1 MEASIQIEP
10 LNHIKLPE
18 LTQLVIEA
26 ANNVLAEIGPGF
38 ETQIYQRALGL
49 ELEAQDIP
57 YHREVWID
65 LFYRNQRVGHK
76 RVDFVIG
83 DLLVLIKSEKTLT
96 EMDEIQAYTFLKN
109 SGCEAGLLLN
119 FGGPT
124 LEIKH
129 LEK

>member
-1 MEASIQIEP
+1 MEATLQIEP

-18 LTQLVIEA
+18 LTELVIA
-26 ANNVLAEIGPGF
+26 AAQNVLAEIGPGF

-49 ELEAQDIP
+49 ELEAQDLP
-57 YHREVWID
+57 FHREVWID

-83 DLLVLIKSEKTLT
+83 DLMVLVKSET
-96 EMDEIQAYTFLKN
+96 ELKELDEIQAYTFLKN
-109 SGCEAGLLLN
+109 SGCEAGLMLN
-119 FGGPT
+119 FGKT
-124 LEIKH
+124 NLEIKH

>member
-1 MEASIQIEP
+1 MEATLQIEP
-10 LNHIKLPE
+10 LNNIKLPE
-18 LTQLVIEA
+18 ITELVIA
-26 ANNVLAEIGPGF
+26 AAQNVLAEIGPGF

-49 ELEAQDIP
+49 ELEAQDLP
-57 YHREVWID
+57 FHREVWID

-83 DLLVLIKSEKTLT
+83 DLMVLMKSET
-96 EMDEIQAYTFLKN
+96 ELKELDEIQAYTFLKN
-109 SGCEAGLLLN
+109 SGCEAGMMLN
-119 FGGPT
+119 FGKTT

>member
-1 MEASIQIEP
+1 MEATLQIEP

-18 LTQLVIEA
+18 LTELVIA
-26 ANNVLAEIGPGF
+26 AAQNVLAEIGPGF

-49 ELEAQDIP
+49 EMEAQDLP
-57 YHREVWID
+57 FHREVWID

-83 DLLVLIKSEKTLT
+83 DLMVLVKSET
-96 EMDEIQAYTFLKN
+96 ELKELDEIQAYTFLKN
-109 SGCEAGLLLN
+109 SGCEAGLMLN
-119 FGGPT
+119 FGKT
-124 LEIKH
+124 NLEIKH